1 MLCDLT
7 TAVGQYDRWKI
18 MLYGKSFQSKRRY
31 RFTQYIPNKPD
42 KFRTTF
48 WLVYEVNSKYIIV
61 GFLYSGKDKMKD
73 YSIPFGK
80 FVVFKL
86 MNSFTDFESNCI
98 N

>member
-7 TAVGQYDRWKI
+7 TAVGQYDRWNCI
-18 MLYGKSFQSKRRY
+18 RSYCIRRY

-73 YSIPFGK
+73 YSISFGK